1 MFSDK
6 ILDIFEW
13 FDILNSIQDIK
24 IDIISNEK
32 NGGGQNIIHALIIL
46 K

>member
-32 NGGGQNIIHALIIL
+32 NKSVVQY
-46 K
+46 